1 MRNMSE
7 RTPLQELMASARQ
20 MAAEIAADPSRQ
32 LAKIVGRDEV
42 LDEVTRAI
50 DELVEVVLVQQEL
63 LETLM
68 RRVTELESA

>member
-1 MRNMSE
+1 MTE

-20 MAAEIAADPSRQ
+20 LAAEVAADPSRQ
-32 LAKIVGRDEV
+32 LARLVGRDEV

-68 RRVTELESA
+68 RRVTELESR

>member
-1 MRNMSE
+1 MTE

-20 MAAEIAADPSRQ
+20 LAVEVAGDPSRQ
-32 LAKIVGRDEV
+32 LARLVGRDEV
-42 LDEVTRAI
+42 LDEVTRAV

-68 RRVTELESA
+68 RRVTELESR

>member
-20 MAAEIAADPSRQ
+20 MAAEIAGEP
-32 LAKIVGRDEV
+32 LAKLVGRDEV

>member
-1 MRNMSE
+1 
-7 RTPLQELMASARQ
+7 MASARQ
-20 MAAEIAADPSRQ
+20 MAAEIAGEP
-32 LAKIVGRDEV
+32 LAKLVGRDEV

-68 RRVTELESA
+68 RRVTELESR